1 MPNNNA
7 SDLITDLEIA
17 FAHLV
22 FSGTMTDR
30 RAAEAVGLN
39 PDTAAYIKSKPC
51 VCAYMLEHRAAVQQ
65 PLVEQDTEEQRRF
78 NLSRDRVLARLWQIA
93 DLDPEM
99 TRNSASSQ
107 EPDQEREPMVA
118 RVRLLPGPGRPAG
131 YASIRRHR
139 MAGLRAE
146 GRACSERRRRGGPV
160 SGLRWRYPCASRRSG
175 SLGRNKKS
183 RRGGM
188 LDHLIF

>member
-1 MPNNNA
+1 MSKNN
-7 SDLITDLEIA
+7 ITNPVTDQEIA
-17 FAHLV
+17 FVHLV
-22 FSGTMTDR
+22 LSGTMTDR
-30 RAAEAVGLN
+30 QAAEAVGLN
-39 PDTAAYIKSKPC
+39 PDTAAYTKAKPR
-51 VCAYMLEHRAAVQQ
+51 VLAYMLEHRATEQERLVQQ
-65 PLVEQDTEEQRRF
+65 EVEERRRV

-139 MAGLRAE
+139 MADLRAE
-146 GRACSERRRRGGPV
+146 GRVCSGGRRRGDRV
-160 SGLRWRYPCASRRSG
+160 SSLRWRRSAPKLQKHRIL
-175 SLGRNKKS
+175 SNFTKNEP
-183 RRGGM
+183 
-188 LDHLIF
+188 